1 MLNAVLNGLL
11 RFSLH
16 QRVLVIAAAI
26 ALMLY
31 GGWQMTQLPI
41 DVFPSLDRPRV
52 VVMTESPGMAPE
64 EVEALIT
71 FPLES
76 VLNGATGVQAVRSSS
91 DVGLSVIYVEFDWG
105 ADVFAARQIVAER
118 LALAA
123 ERLPPGI
130 TPQLAPISS
139 IMGQIMIVGMWSE
152 TGDTSPM
159 ELRTLADWVV
169 RQRLLTIPGVSQVF
183 AMGGQRMQFQVLVD
197 PSELVRYG
205 VTLNEVTEALAESN
219 ENATGGYL
227 DQQGPDELL
236 VRSLGRLQ
244 TIEQAGEVVVAMR
257 GGRPVLVRD
266 VAHVVSGA
274 HVKRGDSAAFVRD
287 QAGFAGGAAVILTV
301 TKQPE
306 ADTRRVTEQIGQAL
320 AELQASLPP
329 DLRIEPAL
337 YQQKDFIDVA
347 IGNVVQALRDASLLV
362 VVVLFV
368 FLLSFRTTFIT
379 LTAIPLSIV
388 VTAVVF
394 AIFDLSINT
403 MTVGGLA
410 VAIGSLV
417 DDATVSVENVF
428 RRLRLNRQ
436 SPSPRSS
443 LQVVFQAS
451 EEVRNPRVFGTLI
464 VILVFAPVFALGGM
478 EGRLFTPLGTA
489 FLVSVVSSLLVSL
502 TVTPVLAYWLL
513 ACRNVW
519 RVLAALVAPLGT
531 ITLSLLAIPAALT
544 AVGMPLA
551 ARWWS
556 DLSLPAHAGM
566 ALLTAP
572 VVWLGMVLAE
582 RFSESDRDSP
592 IVQSLRWAADRVI
605 VFSLRYPRGVLGIA
619 LILVLIS
626 GLGLVGLESDFLPPF
641 DEGAVQINVMLP
653 PGTSLNTSQDVAGMV
668 ERRLQQIDDIVAMVR
683 VTGRAELD
691 EHADPVSVSEIIA
704 TLDPNG
710 FRSRTEVLAEI
721 RHALS
726 EVPGIVSSV
735 EQPLTHLISHMLAGV
750 QAQVAIKLF
759 GDDLEILRR
768 NVQRIQTAI
777 ADVPG
782 VTDLQVE
789 PQVEIPQLRIEIDGY
804 ALQQYG
810 LRRAAV
816 NDLIHTA
823 MNGVV
828 VSEVLVGQRSFDL
841 LVRFKD
847 AAREDVQAL
856 ERLPLSLPDGGTT
869 NLASV
874 ARIYRASGPNTIHRE
889 QVRRRIVVQCNTIG
903 RGLVDVVQDIQS
915 RLTEIERDLPPGY
928 FLEYGGQFASQQ
940 SAAQRIGIYSAGALA
955 GMFLV
960 LYGMFRSANLALQ
973 VMIALPA
980 ALIGAVLALYVT
992 NQTLTVAAM
1001 VGFISLCGIAVR
1013 NGLLLFEHYLHLVR
1027 FEGQSWTKDMI
1038 RRAGRERVAP
1048 VMMTALTSGIGLL
1061 PLALAAGQPGKEILY
1076 PLATVIIGGL
1086 VTSTAMEF
1094 LVRPAL
1100 FWKFGLASAQR
1111 LVDASSDPNDGS
1123 LEPERSHGPTRQR
1136 SSA

>member
-1 MLNAVLNGLL
+1 MLDAALNGLL

-16 QRVLVIAAAI
+16 QRVLVVASAI

-31 GGWQMTQLPI
+31 GTWQMTQLPI

-76 VLNGATGVQAVRSSS
+76 ALNGATGVQTVRSTS

-105 ADVFAARQIVAER
+105 SDVFAGRQIVAER
-118 LALAA
+118 LALAG
-123 ERLPPGI
+123 ERLPPGV

-139 IMGQIMIVGMWSE
+139 IMGQIMIVGMWSK
-152 TGDTSPM
+152 TGETSPM
-159 ELRTLADWVV
+159 EMRTLADWVV

-197 PSELVRYG
+197 PAELLRFG
-205 VTLNEVTEALAESN
+205 VTLAEVTEALGESN

-227 DQQGPDELL
+227 DQQGPYELL

-244 TIEQAGEVVVAMR
+244 TIEQTGEVVVAMR
-257 GGRPVLVRD
+257 QGRPVLVRD
-266 VAHVVSGA
+266 VARVIQGA
-274 HVKRGDSAAFVRD
+274 HVKRGDSAALVRH
-287 QAGFAGGAAVILTV
+287 GSEFSGGAAVVMTV
-301 TKQPE
+301 SKQPE
-306 ADTRRVTEQIGQAL
+306 ADTRRVTEQIAQAL
-320 AELQASLPP
+320 TELQPTLPP

-337 YQQKDFIDVA
+337 YQQKSFIDLA

-388 VTAVVF
+388 VTSVVF
-394 AIFDLSINT
+394 AVFDLSINT

-410 VAIGSLV
+410 VAIGGLV

-428 RRLRLNRQ
+428 RRLKLNHLRG
-436 SPSPRSS
+436 SPESP

-464 VILVFAPVFALGGM
+464 VVLVFAPVFALGGM

-502 TVTPVLAYWLL
+502 TVTPVLSYWLL
-513 ACRNVW
+513 AKRNAW
-519 RVLAALVAPLGT
+519 RVLAAVLAPLGT
-531 ITLSLLAIPAALT
+531 FALSFWAIPMGLAAAGQAQAASGWAGLPLAVHAGGALLAA
-544 AVGMPLA
+544 PLA
-551 ARWWS
+551 
-556 DLSLPAHAGM
+556 
-566 ALLTAP
+566 
-572 VVWLGMVLAE
+572 WLGLVLAE
-582 RFSESDRDSP
+582 RWSESERDSP
-592 IVQSLRWAADRVI
+592 LLRGLQIVADGVIALSLRHPHWI
-605 VFSLRYPRGVLGIA
+605 LGIA
-619 LILVLIS
+619 SILVLLS
-626 GLGLVGLESDFLPPF
+626 GAGLAGLESDFLPPF
-641 DEGAVQINVMLP
+641 DEGAVQINIMLP
-653 PGTSLNTSQDVAGMV
+653 PGTSLSTSQDVARMV

-704 TLDPNG
+704 TIDPHSR
-710 FRSRTEVLAEI
+710 RSRAEVLAEI
-721 RHALS
+721 RHALG

-759 GDDLEILRR
+759 GDDLDILRR
-768 NVQRIQTAI
+768 NVERIRAAI
-777 ADVPG
+777 VDVDG

-789 PQVEIPQLRIEIDGY
+789 PQVEIPQLRVEIDGHE
-804 ALQQYG
+804 LQKYG

-828 VSEVLVGQRSFDL
+828 VSEVLVGQRTFDL
-841 LVRFKD
+841 LVRFED
-847 AAREDVQAL
+847 AAREDIQAL
-856 ERLPLSLPDGGTT
+856 GRLPLSLPDGGTVS
-869 NLASV
+869 LASV
-874 ARIYRASGPNTIHRE
+874 ARIYQATGPNTIHRE
-889 QVRRRIVVQCNTIG
+889 QVRRRIVVQCNTTG

-915 RLTEIERDLPPGY
+915 RLAAVEQNLPPGY
-928 FLEYGGQFASQQ
+928 FIEYGGQFASQQ
-940 SAAQRIGIYSAGALA
+940 SASQRMGLYSAGAVV

-960 LYGMFRSANLALQ
+960 LYGMFRSINLALQ

-980 ALIGAVLALYVT
+980 SLIGAVLALYVT
-992 NQTLTVAAM
+992 GQTLTVAAM

-1013 NGLLLFEHYLHLVR
+1013 NGLLLFEHYLHLVH
-1027 FEGQSWTKDMI
+1027 FEGETWSQEMI

-1094 LVRPAL
+1094 FVRPAL
-1100 FWKFGLASAQR
+1100 FWKFGLRAAQR
-1111 LVDASSDPNDGS
+1111 VIENRDD
-1123 LEPERSHGPTRQR
+1123 
-1136 SSA
+1136 

>member
-1 MLNAVLNGLL
+1 V
-11 RFSLH
+11 
-16 QRVLVIAAAI
+16 VVIAAAI

-76 VLNGATGVQAVRSSS
+76 VLNGATGVQAVRSAS

-105 ADVFAARQIVAER
+105 ADVFAGRQIVTER

-123 ERLPPGI
+123 ERLPPGV

-139 IMGQIMIVGMWSE
+139 IMGQIMIVGLWSE

-197 PSELVRYG
+197 PAELVRYG
-205 VTLNEVTEALAESN
+205 VTLCEVTEALAESN

-227 DQQGPDELL
+227 DQQGPYELL

-257 GGRPVLVRD
+257 QGRPVLVRD
-266 VAHVVSGA
+266 VARVVQGA

-287 QAGFAGGAAVILTV
+287 QTGFSGGAAVVLTV

-306 ADTRRVTEQIGQAL
+306 ADTRRVTEQIAQAL
-320 AELQASLPP
+320 VELQPSLPP

-394 AIFDLSINT
+394 AMFGLSINT

-410 VAIGSLV
+410 VAIGGLV

-428 RRLRLNRQ
+428 RRLKLNRQ
-436 SPSPRSS
+436 SSSPRSS

-464 VILVFAPVFALGGM
+464 VVLVFAPVFALGGM

-513 ACRNVW
+513 AGQGVW
-519 RVLAALVAPLGT
+519 RVLAALLAPLGT
-531 ITLSLLAIPAALT
+531 FALSLWAVPAAL
-544 AVGMPLA
+544 AAAGMPMA
-551 ARWWS
+551 AQWWAEIS
-556 DLSLPAHAGM
+556 LSVHAGV

-572 VVWLGMVLAE
+572 ALWLVMVLAE
-582 RFSESDRDSP
+582 RLSESDRDGP
-592 IVQSLRWAADRVI
+592 IVRSLRWAADGVI
-605 VFSLRYPRGVLGIA
+605 AFSLRYPRGILVTA

-626 GLGLVGLESDFLPPF
+626 GIGLAGLESDFLPPF
-641 DEGAVQINVMLP
+641 DEGAVQINIMLP
-653 PGTSLNTSQDVAGMV
+653 PGTSLSTSQDVAGMV

-704 TLDPNG
+704 TLDPHSR
-710 FRSRTEVLAEI
+710 RSRSEVLDEI
-721 RHALS
+721 RQALS

-735 EQPLTHLISHMLAGV
+735 EQPLSHLISHMLAGV

-768 NVQRIQTAI
+768 NVQRIRAAI

-789 PQVEIPQLRIEIDGY
+789 PQVEIPQLRVEIDGY

-841 LVRFKD
+841 LVRFED

-856 ERLPLSLPDGGTT
+856 GRLPLSLPDGGTT
-869 NLASV
+869 IWRPWPGSTQPRGPIRSIASRSG
-874 ARIYRASGPNTIHRE
+874 AASSCSAIPPAADWSTWSRTSNRGWRRSSGICRPATFWNTGANSP
-889 QVRRRIVVQCNTIG
+889 VSNRRRNGSGCT
-903 RGLVDVVQDIQS
+903 R
-915 RLTEIERDLPPGY
+915 P
-928 FLEYGGQFASQQ
+928 
-940 SAAQRIGIYSAGALA
+940 
-955 GMFLV
+955 
-960 LYGMFRSANLALQ
+960 
-973 VMIALPA
+973 
-980 ALIGAVLALYVT
+980 
-992 NQTLTVAAM
+992 
-1001 VGFISLCGIAVR
+1001 VR
-1013 NGLLLFEHYLHLVR
+1013 WRACSWCCTACSVR
-1027 FEGQSWTKDMI
+1027 
-1038 RRAGRERVAP
+1038 
-1048 VMMTALTSGIGLL
+1048 
-1061 PLALAAGQPGKEILY
+1061 
-1076 PLATVIIGGL
+1076 
-1086 VTSTAMEF
+1086 
-1094 LVRPAL
+1094 
-1100 FWKFGLASAQR
+1100 
-1111 LVDASSDPNDGS
+1111 
-1123 LEPERSHGPTRQR
+1123 
-1136 SSA
+1136 

>member
-1 MLNAVLNGLL
+1 MLDAVLDGLL

-76 VLNGATGVQAVRSSS
+76 VLNGATGVQAVRSAS

-152 TGDTSPM
+152 TDDTSPM

-197 PSELVRYG
+197 PAELVRYG
-205 VTLNEVTEALAESN
+205 VTLDEVTEALAESN

-227 DQQGPDELL
+227 DQQGPYELL

-244 TIEQAGEVVVAMR
+244 TIDQAGGVVVAFR
-257 GGRPVLVRD
+257 EGRPVLVRD
-266 VAHVVSGA
+266 VAQVVSGA
-274 HVKRGDSAAFVRD
+274 HVKRGDSAAFVRN
-287 QAGFAGGAAVILTV
+287 QTGFAGGAAVILTV

-306 ADTRRVTEQIGQAL
+306 ADTRRVTEQIAQAL
-320 AELQASLPP
+320 AELRPSLPP

-394 AIFDLSINT
+394 AIFGLSINT

-410 VAIGSLV
+410 VAIGGLV

-428 RRLRLNRQ
+428 RRLKLNRQ
-436 SPSPRSS
+436 SPSPQSS

-451 EEVRNPRVFGTLI
+451 AEVRNPRVFGTLI

-513 ACRNVW
+513 ADRSVW
-519 RVLAALVAPLGT
+519 RVLAAVLAPLGT
-531 ITLSLLAIPAALT
+531 FALSLGAIPAVLT
-544 AVGMPLA
+544 AVRMPLA
-551 ARWWS
+551 AQWWS
-556 DLSLPAHAGM
+556 GLSLPVHIGL
-566 ALLTAP
+566 ALLAAP
-572 VVWLGMVLAE
+572 AVWLGMVLAE

-592 IVQSLRWAADRVI
+592 IVRGLRWAADRVI
-605 VFSLRYPRGVLGIA
+605 VFSLRYPRGILGMA

-626 GLGLVGLESDFLPPF
+626 GIGLAGLESDFLPPF

-653 PGTSLNTSQDVAGMV
+653 PGTSLSTSQDVAGMV

-704 TLDPNG
+704 TLDPNSD
-710 FRSRTEVLAEI
+710 RSRTEVLDEI

-768 NVQRIQTAI
+768 NAQRIGAVI

-782 VTDLQVE
+782 VTDLQIE
-789 PQVEIPQLRIEIDGY
+789 PQVEIPQLRVEIDGY

-828 VSEVLVGQRSFDL
+828 VSEVLIGQRSFDL

-847 AAREDVQAL
+847 TAREDIQAL

-874 ARIYRASGPNTIHRE
+874 ARIYQATGPNTIHRE
-889 QVRRRIVVQCNTIG
+889 QVRRRIVVQCNTTG

-915 RLTEIERDLPPGY
+915 RLNEIERDLPPGY

-940 SAAQRIGIYSAGALA
+940 SAAQRIGVYSAGALV

-1027 FEGQSWTKDMI
+1027 FEGQSWTREMI

-1086 VTSTAMEF
+1086 ITSTAMEF

-1100 FWKFGLASAQR
+1100 FWKFGLPAAQR
-1111 LVDASSDPNDGS
+1111 LVAASSPPSDDSRLP
-1123 LEPERSHGPTRQR
+1123 
-1136 SSA
+1136 

>member
-1 MLNAVLNGLL
+1 MLDSALNGLL
-11 RFSLH
+11 RFCLH
-16 QRVLVIAAAI
+16 QRVLVIASAI
-26 ALMLY
+26 ALMTY

-76 VLNGATGVQAVRSSS
+76 ALNGATGVQAVRSAS

-105 ADVFAARQIVAER
+105 TDVFAGRQIVAER

-123 ERLPPGI
+123 ERLPPGV

-139 IMGQIMIVGMWSE
+139 IMGQIMIIGLWSE

-197 PSELVRYG
+197 PALLIRYG
-205 VTLNEVTEALAESN
+205 VTLADVTEALAESN

-227 DQQGPDELL
+227 DQQGPYELL

-244 TIEQAGEVVVAMR
+244 TIEQAGEVVVAIR
-257 GGRPVLVRD
+257 AGRPVLVRD
-266 VAHVVSGA
+266 VARVVSGA
-274 HVKRGDSAAFVRD
+274 HVKRGDSAALVRD
-287 QAGFAGGAAVILTV
+287 ETGFSGGAAVVMTV
-301 TKQPE
+301 TKQPA
-306 ADTRRVTEQIGQAL
+306 ADTRRVTEMVAQAL
-320 AELQASLPP
+320 AELQPTLPP
-329 DLRIEPAL
+329 DLRVEPAL
-337 YQQKDFIDVA
+337 YQQKAFIDLA

-362 VVVLFV
+362 VVVLFI

-388 VTAVVF
+388 VTAVIF
-394 AIFDLSINT
+394 AAFDLSINT

-410 VAIGSLV
+410 VAIGGLV

-428 RRLRLNRQ
+428 RRLRLNRHSGSPQ
-436 SPSPRSS
+436 SE

-464 VILVFAPVFALGGM
+464 VVLVFAPVFALGGM

-502 TVTPVLAYWLL
+502 TVTPVLAYLLL
-513 ACRNVW
+513 AKTQTW
-519 RVLAALVAPLGT
+519 RVLAAVLAPCGT
-531 ITLSLLAIPAALT
+531 FALSRWAVPGGLAALGHEQ
-544 AVGMPLA
+544 AADWWFAQPLSMHGGA
-551 ARWWS
+551 
-556 DLSLPAHAGM
+556 

-572 VVWLGMVLAE
+572 LAWLVMVLAE
-582 RFSESDRDSP
+582 RLSESERDSP
-592 IVQSLRWAADRVI
+592 ILRGMRVLADRLVGWSLRHG
-605 VFSLRYPRGVLGIA
+605 SLVLSAA
-619 LILVLIS
+619 LILVLAS
-626 GLGLVGLESDFLPPF
+626 GAGLAVLESDFLPPF
-641 DEGAVQINVMLP
+641 DEGAVQINIMLP
-653 PGTSLNTSQDVAGMV
+653 PGTSLSTSQGIAEMV
-668 ERRLQQIDDIVAMVR
+668 ERRLQKIDDIVAMVR

-704 TLDPNG
+704 TLDPH
-710 FRSRTEVLAEI
+710 SRRGRAEVLDEI
-721 RHALS
+721 RLALS

-759 GDDLEILRR
+759 GDDLDVLRR
-768 NVQRIQTAI
+768 NMERIRAAI
-777 ADVPG
+777 EDVPG

-789 PQVEIPQLRIEIDGY
+789 PQVEIPQLRVEIDGH
-804 ALQQYG
+804 ALQRHG

-816 NDLIHTA
+816 NDLISTA

-828 VSEVLVGQRSFDL
+828 VSEVLVGQRTFDL
-841 LVRFKD
+841 LVRFED
-847 AAREDVQAL
+847 AAREDIQSL
-856 ERLPLSLPDGGTT
+856 GRLPIGLPDGGTV

-874 ARIYRASGPNTIHRE
+874 AHIYRATGPNTLNRE
-889 QVRRRIVVQCNTIG
+889 QVRRRVVVQCNTTG
-903 RGLVDVVQDIQS
+903 RGLVDVVRDIQA
-915 RLTEIERDLPPGY
+915 RLAPVERNLPPGY
-928 FLEYGGQFASQQ
+928 FIEYGGQFASQQ
-940 SAAQRIGIYSAGALA
+940 SASQRIGLYSIGAVV

-973 VMIALPA
+973 VMVSLPA
-980 ALIGAVLALYVT
+980 ALVGAVLALHLT
-992 NQTLTVAAM
+992 GQTLTVAAM

-1013 NGLLLFEHYLHLVR
+1013 NGLLLFEHYLHLVQ
-1027 FEGQSWTKDMI
+1027 FEGESWTPEMF
-1038 RRAGRERVAP
+1038 RRAARERVAP
-1048 VMMTALTSGIGLL
+1048 IMMTALTSGIGLL

-1094 LVRPAL
+1094 LVRPTL
-1100 FWKFGLASAQR
+1100 FWRFGLAAAQR
-1111 LVDASSDPNDGS
+1111 VVEDND
-1123 LEPERSHGPTRQR
+1123 E
-1136 SSA
+1136 

>member
-1 MLNAVLNGLL
+1 MLDAVLDGLL

-26 ALMLY
+26 ALMFY

-76 VLNGATGVQAVRSSS
+76 VLNGATGVQAVRSAS

-197 PSELVRYG
+197 PAELVRYG

-227 DQQGPDELL
+227 DQQGPYELL

-244 TIEQAGEVVVAMR
+244 TIDQAGGVVVAFR
-257 GGRPVLVRD
+257 EGRPVLVRD
-266 VAHVVSGA
+266 VAQVVPGA
-274 HVKRGDSAAFVRD
+274 HVKRGDSAAFVRN
-287 QAGFAGGAAVILTV
+287 QTGFAGGAAVILTV

-306 ADTRRVTEQIGQAL
+306 ADTRRVTEQIAQAL
-320 AELQASLPP
+320 AELRPSLPP

-388 VTAVVF
+388 ITAVVF
-394 AIFDLSINT
+394 AIFGLSINT

-410 VAIGSLV
+410 VAIGGLV

-428 RRLRLNRQ
+428 RRLKLNRQ
-436 SPSPRSS
+436 SPSPQSA

-451 EEVRNPRVFGTLI
+451 AEVRNPRVFGTLI

-513 ACRNVW
+513 ADRSVW
-519 RVLAALVAPLGT
+519 RVLAAVLAPLGT
-531 ITLSLLAIPAALT
+531 FALSLGAIPAVLT
-544 AVGMPLA
+544 AVRMPLA
-551 ARWWS
+551 AQWWS
-556 DLSLPAHAGM
+556 GLSLPVHIGL

-572 VVWLGMVLAE
+572 AVWLAMVLAE
-582 RFSESDRDSP
+582 RFSESGRDSP
-592 IVQSLRWAADRVI
+592 IVRGLRWAADRVI
-605 VFSLRYPRGVLGIA
+605 VFSLRYPRGILGMA

-626 GLGLVGLESDFLPPF
+626 GIGLAGLESDFLPPF

-653 PGTSLNTSQDVAGMV
+653 PGTSLSTSQDVAGMV
-668 ERRLQQIDDIVAMVR
+668 ERRLQEIDDIVAMVR

-704 TLDPNG
+704 TLDPHSG
-710 FRSRTEVLAEI
+710 RSRTEVLDEI

-768 NVQRIQTAI
+768 NAQRIGAVI
-777 ADVPG
+777 AEVPG
-782 VTDLQVE
+782 VTDLQIE
-789 PQVEIPQLRIEIDGY
+789 PQVEIPQLRVEIDGY

-841 LVRFKD
+841 LVRFED
-847 AAREDVQAL
+847 AAREDIQAL
-856 ERLPLSLPDGGTT
+856 GRLPLSLPDGGTT
-869 NLASV
+869 NLESV
-874 ARIYRASGPNTIHRE
+874 ARIYQATGPNTIHRE
-889 QVRRRIVVQCNTIG
+889 QVRRRIVVQCNTTG
-903 RGLVDVVQDIQS
+903 RGLVDVVQEIQA
-915 RLTEIERDLPPGY
+915 RLNEIERDLPPGY

-940 SAAQRIGIYSAGALA
+940 SAAQRIAVYSAGALV

-1027 FEGQSWTKDMI
+1027 FEGQSWTREMI

-1086 VTSTAMEF
+1086 ITSTAMEF

-1100 FWKFGLASAQR
+1100 FWKFGLSAAQR
-1111 LVDASSDPNDGS
+1111 LVAASSPPNDNS
-1123 LEPERSHGPTRQR
+1123 RLP
-1136 SSA
+1136 